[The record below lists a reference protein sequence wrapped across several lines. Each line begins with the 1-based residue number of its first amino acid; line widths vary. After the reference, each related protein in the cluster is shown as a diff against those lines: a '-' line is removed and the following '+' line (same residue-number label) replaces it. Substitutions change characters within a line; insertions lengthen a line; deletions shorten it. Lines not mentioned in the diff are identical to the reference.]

1 MSIQFCLLCLAKLF
15 FCELHG
21 AAEEGASVGRQL
33 LHVEVHDVH
42 VGREPGAAAGGP
54 SGEAAARW
62 RRGQTWSAEKG
73 GAGPAAAAVVSVTVG
88 GGVGGASEQ
97 ATRPRGRPEIRP
109 VGPEEQPL
117 ASTRA
122 SASELDPGGQHCP
135 ARPAPG

>member
-1 MSIQFCLLCLAKLF
+1 M
-15 FCELHG
+15 
-21 AAEEGASVGRQL
+21 
-33 LHVEVHDVH
+33 
-42 VGREPGAAAGGP
+42 AAGADVVG
-54 SGEAAARW
+54 GE
-62 RRGQTWSAEKG
+62 RRRRPRRRSCRFRDG
-73 GAGPAAAAVVSVTVG
+73 GG